1 MKNFLSICALTLL
14 TFSAQASDELI
25 DILQCRPVAAKA
37 DVGLSVSVAQGGF
50 AGITQITINR
60 FALGQHTIAK
70 HIVRQL
76 PILTGRAGSPVIFE
90 GDTVRLSINLT
101 TQALKNGSHPALLIT
116 IGENGNLINE
126 DLVCT
131 GLKQIEQPMDM

>member
-1 MKNFLSICALTLL
+1 MKNILSICALTLL

-25 DILQCRPVAAKA
+25 DVLQCRPVASKA
-37 DVGLSVSVAQGGF
+37 DAGLSVSVAQGGF
-50 AGITQITINR
+50 AGITLVTINR
-60 FALGQHTIAK
+60 FFFGQHTIAK
-70 HIVRQL
+70 HLVKQL
-76 PILTGRAGSPVIFE
+76 PLLPGRAGSPVIFE
-90 GDTVRLSINLT
+90 GDTVRLSVNFST
-101 TQALKNGSHPALLIT
+101 RALKNGSHPALLIT